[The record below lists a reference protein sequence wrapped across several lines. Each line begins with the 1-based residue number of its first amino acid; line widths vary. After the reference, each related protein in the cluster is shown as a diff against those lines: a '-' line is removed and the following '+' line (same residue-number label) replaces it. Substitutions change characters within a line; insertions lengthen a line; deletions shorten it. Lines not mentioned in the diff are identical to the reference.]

1 MAKISELWQKSKETL
16 ESKSLQQILSFT
28 GDGKLKDGNNT
39 SIEFRE
45 LLDQVPSNT
54 IINYANYCLTGK
66 FEDSGLALQDIINQ
80 IGSRLGFKVR
90 NGLYRGKSNEI
101 GFDGIWTSNEDHSI
115 VVEVKTTDAYRINL
129 DTIANYR
136 NKLIEKQEINKSK
149 SSILIIVGRE
159 DTGDLEAQIRGSQHA
174 WDIRLIS
181 TDSLLNLLL
190 LKESLN
196 DAKTI
201 LQINELLKPKEYT
214 RVDKLIEL
222 IFTATKDSQIDEV
235 DDAEED
241 NQKELKKKDSEKA
254 VPVSFYE
261 DCIYVVEKKLSASLL
276 KIGKILYANKERS
289 IGLSC
294 AVSKAYKQSDGEIYW
309 YAFHPHQ
316 RDFLKEY
323 NQSFVAY
330 GCGDSTNIIL
340 MPTDF
345 FFSKL
350 DNMPTTTKQNRMY
363 WHVKILKKGNR
374 FSLKQSKEGTDVDV
388 TEYKV

>member
-1 MAKISELWQKSKETL
+1 M
-16 ESKSLQQILSFT
+16 ILS
-28 GDGKLKDGNNT
+28 
-39 SIEFRE
+39 
-45 LLDQVPSNT
+45 
-54 IINYANYCLTGK
+54 YANYCLTGK

-90 NGLYRGKSNEI
+90 NGLYRGKTNEI
-101 GFDGIWTSNEDHSI
+101 GYDGIWTSNEGHSI

-136 NKLIEKQEINKSK
+136 NKLIEKQEIDKSK
-149 SSILIIVGRE
+149 SSILIVVGRE

-235 DDAEED
+235 DDIEEE
-241 NQKELKKKDSEKA
+241 NQKEPKRKENEK
-254 VPVSFYE
+254 VLPVSFYE
-261 DCIYVVEKKLSASLL
+261 ECIDAVEKKLKVSFL
-276 KIGKILYANKERS
+276 KIGKILYANKEKS
-289 IGLSC
+289 IGISC
-294 AVSKAYKQSDGEIYW
+294 AVSKAYKQGEGEIYW

-316 RDFLKEY
+316 KDFLSEY

-330 GCGDSTNIIL
+330 GCGNSNNVIL
-340 MPTDF
+340 MPTEF
-345 FFSKL
+345 FLTKL
-350 DNMPTTTKQNRMY
+350 KSMLTTTKQNRMY
-363 WHVKILKKGNR
+363 WHVKIFKKGNR
-374 FSLKQSKEGTDVDV
+374 FFLKQSKEGSDIEV
-388 TEYKV
+388 TKYRV